1 MFLSF
6 HLSQQFICPFLKAIC
21 LRVSHIQFKNC
32 VQYEERKDEL
42 IDYDNNWAKE
52 DSKNRLFVKLLFSKF
67 TKEWS
72 EPRRA
77 VPLYGMHASIEW
89 LFPVPLFY

>member
-1 MFLSF
+1 MF
-6 HLSQQFICPFLKAIC
+6 K
-21 LRVSHIQFKNC
+21 
-32 VQYEERKDEL
+32 YEEREDEL

-52 DSKNRLFVKLLFSKF
+52 DSKNSLFVKLVFSKF
-67 TKEWS
+67 TRQWS

-77 VPLYGMHASIEW
+77 VPLYGMDASIEW